1 MVAASR
7 QGEDG
12 GGPARAD
19 KLAHDGLAA
28 TAAQVRH
35 RSAVTLRDRLR
46 RVRAGGGLAA
56 QAGLAAALSWLA
68 AHEVLH
74 VSQPVFAPISAV
86 STLAASVG
94 QRLRRT
100 VELIIGVTIGV
111 LTGDL
116 LLSLIGTGWW
126 QLALIVVLA
135 IVVALFLGGSAAVV
149 IQAGAT
155 AVLIATLS
163 PSVRDLEGPRFV
175 DALVG
180 GAVALLVTAVLLP
193 LNPLR
198 VLNRA
203 ARPALDLLI
212 AQLDATAKALADG
225 DAARARVARDELRQN
240 KDELKALTEAAQG
253 AREAS
258 TLSPLHWHERHGP
271 VGRYAQA
278 AEPIDRAMRNSGT
291 LIRRTATMIEDG
303 ETVPEAMP
311 RAVSA
316 LAEAVRMLQRQ
327 FAAGDQPDRARE
339 RALRAVCEAGR
350 AYREGVGFS
359 GAVVVA
365 QVRTTVSDLLVATGL
380 TQVDANRLVRHA
392 FGELKPPTGTERP
405 RVGTDKSGLRDAPH
419 PPASS
424 F

>member
-1 MVAASR
+1 MVAAGR
-7 QGEDG
+7 PATDG
-12 GGPARAD
+12 GAAARAG
-19 KLAHDGLAA
+19 AGANAA
-28 TAAQVRH
+28 APTTVARLRARLWG
-35 RSAVTLRDRLR
+35 TLRERAR
-46 RVRAGGGLAA
+46 RVRSVGGLAL
-56 QAGLAAALSWLA
+56 QAGLAAALSWLVVR
-68 AHEVLH
+68 HVLH

-100 VELIIGVTIGV
+100 VELIIGVTVGV
-111 LTGDL
+111 LVGDL
-116 LLSLIGTGWW
+116 LLTVTGTGWW

-135 IVVALFLGGSAAVV
+135 ILVALFLAGSAAAV

-163 PSVRDLEGPRFV
+163 PSVRDLEIPRFV

-193 LNPLR
+193 LSPLR

-203 ARPALDLLI
+203 ARPALDLLST
-212 AQLDATAKALADG
+212 QLDATAGALADR
-225 DAARARVARDELRQN
+225 DIARALAARTQLREN
-240 KDELKALTEAAQG
+240 KDELRALVEATQG

-258 TLSPLHWHERHGP
+258 TLSPVHWHERHGP

-278 AEPIDRAMRNSGT
+278 AGPIDRAMRNAGT
-291 LIRRTATMIEDG
+291 LIRRAVTVIDDG
-303 ETVPEAMP
+303 EPIPRQLPEAV
-311 RAVSA
+311 AD
-316 LAEAVRMLQRQ
+316 LAEAVRVLKRQ
-327 FAAGDQPDRARE
+327 FAAGHEPTQARE
-339 RALRAVCEAGR
+339 QALRAVCAAGD

-380 TQVDANRLVRHA
+380 TQEVANRLVRRV
-392 FGELKPPTGTERP
+392 FGGPERRTGDR
-405 RVGTDKSGLRDAPH
+405 R
-419 PPASS
+419 
-424 F
+424 

>member
-1 MVAASR
+1 MVAAGR
-7 QGEDG
+7 PATG
-12 GGPARAD
+12 GGAAARSGEG
-19 KLAHDGLAA
+19 AHAA
-28 TAAQVRH
+28 APTTVARLRARLWG
-35 RSAVTLRDRLR
+35 TLRERAR
-46 RVRAGGGLAA
+46 RVRGIGGLAL
-56 QAGLAAALSWLA
+56 QAGLAAALSWLVVR
-68 AHEVLH
+68 EVLH

-100 VELIIGVTIGV
+100 VELIIGVTVGV
-111 LTGDL
+111 LVGDL
-116 LLSLIGTGWW
+116 LLTVTGTGWW

-135 IVVALFLGGSAAVV
+135 ILVALFLAGSAAVV

-163 PSVRDLEGPRFV
+163 PSVRDLEIPRFV

-193 LNPLR
+193 LSPLR

-203 ARPALDLLI
+203 ARPALDLLST
-212 AQLDATAKALADG
+212 QLDATAGALADR
-225 DAARARVARDELRQN
+225 DIARALAARTQLREN
-240 KDELKALTEAAQG
+240 KDELRALVEATQG

-258 TLSPLHWHERHGP
+258 TLSPVHWHERHGP

-278 AEPIDRAMRNSGT
+278 AGPIDRAMRNAGT
-291 LIRRTATMIEDG
+291 LIRRAVSVIDDG
-303 ETVPEAMP
+303 EPIPRPLPEAV
-311 RAVSA
+311 AD
-316 LAEAVRMLQRQ
+316 LAEAVRVLKRQ
-327 FAAGDQPDRARE
+327 FAAGHEPTQARE
-339 RALRAVCEAGR
+339 QALRAVCAAGD

-380 TQVDANRLVRHA
+380 TQEVANRLVRRA
-392 FGELKPPTGTERP
+392 FGGPER
-405 RVGTDKSGLRDAPH
+405 RTSDRR
-419 PPASS
+419 
-424 F
+424 

>member
-1 MVAASR
+1 MVAAGR
-7 QGEDG
+7 PAADRGAA
-12 GGPARAD
+12 ARAG
-19 KLAHDGLAA
+19 AQANAAAA
-28 TAAQVRH
+28 TTVARLRARLWG
-35 RSAVTLRDRLR
+35 TLRDRSR
-46 RVRAGGGLAA
+46 RVRGIGGLAL
-56 QAGLAAALSWLA
+56 QAGLAAALSWVV
-68 AHEVLH
+68 AHQVLH

-100 VELIIGVTIGV
+100 VELIIGVTVGV
-111 LTGDL
+111 LVGDL
-116 LLSLIGTGWW
+116 LLTVTGTGWW

-135 IVVALFLGGSAAVV
+135 ILIALFLAGSAAVV

-163 PSVRDLEGPRFV
+163 PSVRDLEIPRFV

-193 LNPLR
+193 LSPLR

-203 ARPALDLLI
+203 ARPALDLLS
-212 AQLDATAKALADG
+212 AQLDATAGALADR
-225 DAARARVARDELRQN
+225 DIARALAARTKLREN
-240 KDELKALTEAAQG
+240 KDELRALIEATQG

-258 TLSPLHWHERHGP
+258 TLSPVHWHERHGP

-278 AEPIDRAMRNSGT
+278 AEPIDRAMRNAGT
-291 LIRRTATMIEDG
+291 LIRRAVTVIDDG
-303 ETVPEAMP
+303 EPIPGALPEAV
-311 RAVSA
+311 AD
-316 LAEAVRMLQRQ
+316 LAEAVRVLKRQ
-327 FAAGDQPDRARE
+327 FAAGKEPTQARE
-339 RALRAVCEAGR
+339 QALWAVCVAGD

-380 TQVDANRLVRHA
+380 TQEVANRLVRRA
-392 FGELKPPTGTERP
+392 FGGSERLAGD
-405 RVGTDKSGLRDAPH
+405 RR
-419 PPASS
+419 
-424 F
+424 

>member
-1 MVAASR
+1 MVDADR
-7 QGEDG
+7 HEGDG
-12 GGPARAD
+12 SAPTRAD
-19 KLAHDGLAA
+19 DTDHPGLAA
-28 TAAQVRH
+28 AAARL
-35 RSAVTLRDRLR
+35 RDRAVVALRDRLR
-46 RVRAGGGLAA
+46 RVRAIGGLAV
-56 QAGLAAALSWLA
+56 QAGLAAALSWLVVK
-68 AHEVLH
+68 EVLH
-74 VSQPVFAPISAV
+74 ISQPVFAPISAV

-100 VELIIGVTIGV
+100 VELIIGVTVGV
-111 LTGDL
+111 LIGDL
-116 LLSLIGTGWW
+116 LLQVTGTGWW

-135 IVVALFLGGSAAVV
+135 IVVALFLAGSAAVV

-163 PSVRDLEGPRFV
+163 PSVRDLEIPRFV

-203 ARPALDLLI
+203 ARPALDLLS
-212 AQLDATAKALADG
+212 AQLDATAGALARHDP
-225 DAARARVARDELRQN
+225 APARAAMAELRQN
-240 KDELKALTEAAQG
+240 KDELKALVEATQG

-258 TLSPLHWHERHGP
+258 TLSPVHWHERHGP

-291 LIRRTATMIEDG
+291 LIRRSVSLIEDG
-303 ETVPEAMP
+303 EPIPEPMP
-311 RAVSA
+311 RAVTD
-316 LAEAVRMLQRQ
+316 LAEAVRLLKRQ
-327 FAAGDQPDRARE
+327 FAAGDEPKRARE
-339 RALRAVCEAGR
+339 QALRAVCAAGD

-380 TQVDANRLVRHA
+380 TQELANRVVRRA
-392 FGELKPPTGTERP
+392 FGELR
-405 RVGTDKSGLRDAPH
+405 
-419 PPASS
+419 PPAGARG
-424 F
+424 

>member
-1 MVAASR
+1 MVAAGR
-7 QGEDG
+7 RGTDG
-12 GGPARAD
+12 GVSARAGD
-19 KLAHDGLAA
+19 TAHGGLANTVA
-28 TAAQVRH
+28 R
-35 RSAVTLRDRLR
+35 LRDRALTTVRERFR
-46 RVRAGGGLAA
+46 RVRAVGGLAL
-56 QAGLAAALSWLA
+56 QAGLAAALSWFV
-68 AHEVLH
+68 AHELLH

-100 VELIIGVTIGV
+100 VELILGVTVGV
-111 LTGDL
+111 LIGDL
-116 LLSLIGTGWW
+116 LLLVIGTGWW

-135 IVVALFLGGSAAVV
+135 IMVALFLAGSAAVV

-163 PSVRDLEGPRFV
+163 PSIRDLEVPRFV

-180 GAVALLVTAVLLP
+180 GGVALLVTAVLLP

-203 ARPALDLLI
+203 ARPALDLLV
-212 AQLDATAKALADG
+212 AQLDATADALAQR
-225 DAARARVARDELRQN
+225 DAARARTARSELRQN
-240 KDELKALTEAAQG
+240 KGPLKAFVEATQG

-258 TLSPLHWHERHGP
+258 TLSPVHWHQRRGP

-291 LIRRTATMIEDG
+291 LIRRSVTLIEDR
-303 ETVPEAMP
+303 EPVPEPLP
-311 RAVSA
+311 RAVA
-316 LAEAVRMLQRQ
+316 DLAEAVRLLKRQ
-327 FAAGDQPDRARE
+327 FAAGDEPDRARKQ
-339 RALRAVCEAGR
+339 ALLAVETAGH

-380 TQVDANRLVRHA
+380 SQEDANRLVRRA
-392 FGELKPPTGTERP
+392 FGDL
-405 RVGTDKSGLRDAPH
+405 
-419 PPASS
+419 
-424 F
+424 

>member
-1 MVAASR
+1 MA
-7 QGEDG
+7 
-12 GGPARAD
+12 
-19 KLAHDGLAA
+19 
-28 TAAQVRH
+28 
-35 RSAVTLRDRLR
+35 TLRERFR
-46 RVRAGGGLAA
+46 RVRAIGGLAV
-56 QAGLAAALSWLA
+56 QAGLAAALAWYV
-68 AHEVLH
+68 AHELLQ

-100 VELIIGVTIGV
+100 VELIIGVTVGV
-111 LTGDL
+111 LIGDL
-116 LLSLIGTGWW
+116 LLLVIGTGWW

-135 IVVALFLGGSAAVV
+135 IVVALFLAGSAAVV

-163 PSVRDLEGPRFV
+163 PSVRDLEIPRFV

-180 GAVALLVTAVLLP
+180 GGLALLVTAVLLP

-203 ARPALDLLI
+203 ARPVLDLLV
-212 AQLDATAKALADG
+212 AQLGATADALAAG
-225 DAARARVARDELRQN
+225 DAGRARAARSALRQN
-240 KDELKALTEAAQG
+240 KGQLQAFVEATQG

-258 TLSPLHWHERHGP
+258 TLSPVHWRERHGP

-291 LIRRTATMIEDG
+291 LIRRSVTLIEDG
-303 ETVPEAMP
+303 EPVPEALP
-311 RAVSA
+311 QAVA
-316 LAEAVRMLQRQ
+316 DLADAVRLLKRQ
-327 FAAGDQPDRARE
+327 FAAGAEPNRARE
-339 RALRAVCEAGR
+339 QALRAVRTAGR

-380 TQVDANRLVRHA
+380 TQGEANHLVRGA
-392 FGELKPPTGTERP
+392 FGGLETSASGS
-405 RVGTDKSGLRDAPH
+405 GTDRL
-419 PPASS
+419 ASS
-424 F
+424 

>member
-1 MVAASR
+1 MVAAGR
-7 QGEDG
+7 RGADG
-12 GGPARAD
+12 GVPARAGD
-19 KLAHDGLAA
+19 TAHGGLADTVA
-28 TAAQVRH
+28 R
-35 RSAVTLRDRLR
+35 LRDRALATVRERFR
-46 RVRAGGGLAA
+46 RVRAVGGLAL
-56 QAGLAAALSWLA
+56 QAGLAAALSWFV
-68 AHEVLH
+68 AHELLH

-86 STLAASVG
+86 STIAASVG

-100 VELIIGVTIGV
+100 VELILGVTVGV
-111 LTGDL
+111 LIGDL
-116 LLSLIGTGWW
+116 LLLVIGTGWW

-135 IVVALFLGGSAAVV
+135 IVVALFLAGSAAVV

-163 PSVRDLEGPRFV
+163 PSIRDLEVPRFV

-180 GAVALLVTAVLLP
+180 GGVALLVTAVLLP

-203 ARPALDLLI
+203 ARPALDLLV
-212 AQLDATAKALADG
+212 AQLDATADALAER
-225 DAARARVARDELRQN
+225 DAARARTARSALRQN
-240 KDELKALTEAAQG
+240 KGPLKAFVEATQG

-258 TLSPLHWHERHGP
+258 TLSPVHWHQRRGP

-291 LIRRTATMIEDG
+291 LIRRSVTLIEDR
-303 ETVPEAMP
+303 EPVPEPLP
-311 RAVSA
+311 RAVA
-316 LAEAVRMLQRQ
+316 DLAEAVRLLKRQ
-327 FAAGDQPDRARE
+327 FAAGEQPDRARKQ
-339 RALRAVCEAGR
+339 ALLAVETAGH

-380 TQVDANRLVRHA
+380 SQENANRLVRRS
-392 FGELKPPTGTERP
+392 FG
-405 RVGTDKSGLRDAPH
+405 GL
-419 PPASS
+419 
-424 F
+424 